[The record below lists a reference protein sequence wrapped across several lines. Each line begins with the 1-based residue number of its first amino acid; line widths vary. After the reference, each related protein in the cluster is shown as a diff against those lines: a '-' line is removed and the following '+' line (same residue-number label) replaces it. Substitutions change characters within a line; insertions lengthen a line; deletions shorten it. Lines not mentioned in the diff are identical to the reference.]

1 MSNEQDDG
9 AAPTEAPVP
18 PTSEANAPPRLRVL
32 AQFTKDLSF
41 ENPGVLSAQQGQKS
55 PEIELG
61 IDVRVEPGPAAEAVF
76 GVDLKLSAK
85 AKREETVVF
94 IAELVY
100 TGVFQVQGLNG
111 RDPEPLLLIEC
122 PRLLFPFAR
131 RIIAEVTRDGGHPP
145 LLIDPIDFVGLYQK
159 QKAGKATPAAEGQ
172 PDQENGQA

>member
-1 MSNEQDDG
+1 MTDEQDDG
-9 AAPTEAPVP
+9 AGPAERPIPTNGEAGG
-18 PTSEANAPPRLRVL
+18 PPRLRVL

-41 ENPGVLSAQQGQKS
+41 ENPGVLSSQQGQGS

-61 IDVRVEPGPAAEAVF
+61 IDVRVEPGPAAEAVY

-85 AKREETVVF
+85 AKREEKVVF
-94 IAELVY
+94 IAELIY
-100 TGVFQVQGLNG
+100 TGIFQLQGLNG

-145 LLIDPIDFVGLYQK
+145 LLIDPIDFVSLYQK
-159 QKAGKATPAAEGQ
+159 QKAGKAPAEAQQRATE
-172 PDQENGQA
+172 EANES

>member
-1 MSNEQDDG
+1 MSNEQDDH
-9 AAPTEAPVP
+9 ADPEARPVAPTGEAAGP
-18 PTSEANAPPRLRVL
+18 ARLRVL

-41 ENPGVLSAQQGQKS
+41 ENPGVLSSQQGQGS

-61 IDVRVEPGPAAEAVF
+61 IDVRVEPGPAAEAVY

-85 AKREETVVF
+85 AKREEKVVF

-100 TGVFQVQGLNG
+100 TGIFQLQGLNG

-145 LLIDPIDFVGLYQK
+145 LLIDPIDFVSLYQK
-159 QKAGKATPAAEGQ
+159 QKANRTSSEAQPQAAE
-172 PDQENGQA
+172 ETSES

>member
-1 MSNEQDDG
+1 MSNEQDDQ
-9 AAPTEAPVP
+9 
-18 PTSEANAPPRLRVL
+18 PTSGEQPAASNGETAGPPRLRVL

-41 ENPGVLSAQQGQKS
+41 ENPGVLSSQQGQGS

-61 IDVRVEPGPAAEAVF
+61 IDVRVEPGPAAEAVY

-85 AKREETVVF
+85 AKREDKVVF
-94 IAELVY
+94 IAELIY
-100 TGVFQVQGLNG
+100 TGIFQLQGLNG

-145 LLIDPIDFVGLYQK
+145 LLIDPIDFVSLYQK
-159 QKAGKATPAAEGQ
+159 QKAGRTPSEAQPKVAEDAGKS
-172 PDQENGQA
+172 